1 MMDYHV
7 HTRLCNHASG
17 DMAQYVAC
25 AVDRGLSEIGF
36 LEHLT
41 LHEQGRHLSMTPMDI
56 PLYYYAARRLQA
68 AVKGQIRIR
77 VGLEVDFTPDLTA
90 QAQEIAECFDFDMIG
105 GSVHF
110 IENRN
115 LVSSRAG
122 QNPGKQTDPDLFDR
136 YLDLLDQMADCPFI
150 DIVCHLDV
158 IRKFGAR
165 PGENFYRKLDPIL
178 DKIAAQGKTV
188 EINTSGLHHRTAH
201 IYPDAQ
207 ILAKCRDKN
216 IAVCL
221 GSDAHRPEQVGR
233 DFDAALAQL
242 TDAGYTHVAAFD
254 RKTRR
259 QIPLARIT
267 GGVNT
272 VFEISKKPEESI

>member
-25 AVDRGLSEIGF
+25 AAGRGLSEIGF

-41 LHEQGRHLSMTPMDI
+41 LHEQGRHLSMTAMDI

-68 AVKGQIRIR
+68 AVSGQIRVR
-77 VGLEVDFTPDLTA
+77 VGLEVDFTPELAA
-90 QAQEIAECFDFDMIG
+90 QAQEIAESFDFDMIG

-122 QNPGKQTDPDLFDR
+122 QNIDQQPRDALFDQ

-158 IRKFGAR
+158 IRKFGAL
-165 PGENFYRKLDPIL
+165 PGENFYEKLDPIL
-178 DKIAAQGKTV
+178 NKIAAQGKTV
-188 EINTSGLHHRTAH
+188 EINTSGLHHRTAR
-201 IYPDAQ
+201 IYPDKR
-207 ILAKCRDKN
+207 ILAKCREKN
-216 IAVCL
+216 IAVCT

-233 DFDAALAQL
+233 DFDAAMAQL
-242 TDAGYTHVAAFD
+242 TEAGYTHTAAFD

-267 GGVNT
+267 EDINT
-272 VFEISKKPEESI
+272 ISEIAKKPEE

>member
-25 AVDRGLSEIGF
+25 AAGRGLSEIGF

-41 LHEQGRHLSMTPMDI
+41 LHEQGRHLSMTAMDI

-68 AVKGQIRIR
+68 AVNGQIRIR
-77 VGLEVDFTPDLTA
+77 VGLEVDFTPELAA

-122 QNPGKQTDPDLFDR
+122 QNLDKQPRDALFDQ
-136 YLDLLDQMADCPFI
+136 YLDLLDQMADYPFI

-158 IRKFGAR
+158 IRKFGVL
-165 PGENFYRKLDPIL
+165 PGENFYEKLDPIL
-178 DKIAAQGKTV
+178 DKIAAKGKTV
-188 EINTSGLHHRTAH
+188 EVNTSGLHHPTAR
-201 IYPDAQ
+201 IYPDAR
-207 ILAKCRDKN
+207 ILAKCREKN
-216 IAVCL
+216 IAVCT

-233 DFDAALAQL
+233 DFDVAMAQL

-259 QIPLARIT
+259 QIPLARMTEGI
-267 GGVNT
+267 NT
-272 VFEISKKPEESI
+272 VSEIPKKPEE